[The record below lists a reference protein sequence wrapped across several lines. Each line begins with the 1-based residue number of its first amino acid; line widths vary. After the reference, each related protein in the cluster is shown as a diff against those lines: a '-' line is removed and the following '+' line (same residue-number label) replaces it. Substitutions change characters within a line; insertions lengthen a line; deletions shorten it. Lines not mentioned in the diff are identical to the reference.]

1 MMMNC
6 KHATRLMSEELDRP
20 LSLREKI
27 ALRFHNMMCRYC
39 TNYRIQMAFLRR
51 AAKRVRDG
59 MDTRD

>member
-27 ALRFHNMMCRYC
+27 ALRFHNMMCSYC
-39 TNYRIQMAFLRR
+39 TNYRTQMAFLRR